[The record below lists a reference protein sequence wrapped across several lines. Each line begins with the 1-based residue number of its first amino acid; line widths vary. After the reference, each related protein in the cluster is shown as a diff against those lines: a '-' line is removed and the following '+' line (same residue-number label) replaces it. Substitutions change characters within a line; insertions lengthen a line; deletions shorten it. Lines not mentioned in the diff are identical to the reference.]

1 MTTTPTAVT
10 PPSTPTI
17 NPFFNTD
24 RINDSWCDI
33 NFRSGCSSAGSS
45 HPLNQSINPEILH
58 KLLQDAQRDPTL
70 PHAIVISSSNQPS
83 TSISVQSSPKSPTT
97 PNVLLMHRHN
107 QHNLHYHHQQQQ
119 QQKLQQQQRGD
130 ILEPQMNLLPDS
142 QLINEQNNNESTQ
155 TIKNNSVDWMWYW
168 SSRPQAQPPK

>member
-17 NPFFNTD
+17 NPFFDTD

-33 NFRSGCSSAGSS
+33 NFKSGCSSAGSS
-45 HPLNQSINPEILH
+45 HPLNQSINPEILS

-83 TSISVQSSPKSPTT
+83 TSISVQSSPKSPQT
-97 PNVLLMHRHN
+97 PNVLLMHRHHHHIHQLQ
-107 QHNLHYHHQQQQ
+107 QHPQQQQ
-119 QQKLQQQQRGD
+119 QLQLQRSD
-130 ILEPQMNLLPDS
+130 IHKSQIQSLNET
-142 QLINEQNNNESTQ
+142 QLILDQSNLEITQ
-155 TIKNNSVDWMWYW
+155 PIKNNSADWMWYW